1 MEITGQI
8 NSTAQHSGLSA
19 MKSSV
24 GVVNRTLK
32 YKVYDKNKIAVAVL
46 DKKSGKIIREIP
58 PEDLQKLSVKMDEMI
73 GKLFDQIV

>member
-1 MEITGQI
+1 MEITARI

-19 MKSSV
+19 KKSSG

-58 PEDLQKLSVKMDEMI
+58 PEDLQKLSFKMDEMI

>member
-8 NSTAQHSGLSA
+8 NSAAQHSGLSA
-19 MKSSV
+19 MKSSG